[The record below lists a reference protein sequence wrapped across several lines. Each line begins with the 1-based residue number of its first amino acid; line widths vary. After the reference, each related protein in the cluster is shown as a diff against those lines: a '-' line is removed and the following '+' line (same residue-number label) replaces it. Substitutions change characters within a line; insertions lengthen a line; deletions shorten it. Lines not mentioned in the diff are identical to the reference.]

1 MASGSA
7 RPFVAAFVAAVV
19 AAGGF
24 YFVSSFRHPDRG
36 KEANVAD
43 APAGGRTQAQP
54 AAPDSNAPLTVT
66 PPGDPLLPGIPESP
80 DIPPDSPHAGIKKTG
95 ERIREAVLAD
105 GAVGDRETPGVDFT
119 GLTQVQRRWYLSQ
132 ATAITCSCGCRQDLL
147 ECRRDD
153 ATCPVSPGIS
163 DSLLAVA
170 RKH

>member
-1 MASGSA
+1 MAEGSA
-7 RPFVAAFVAAVV
+7 RTFIVVFVAAVI

-24 YFVSSFRHPDRG
+24 YFYTSFRHPESG

-54 AAPDSNAPLTVT
+54 TAADTAGPTVVT

-95 ERIREAVLAD
+95 ERIRNALLAD
-105 GAVGDRETPGVDFT
+105 GQVGDHETPGVDFT
-119 GLTQVQRRWYLSQ
+119 GLTQPQRRWYLTH
-132 ATAITCSCGCRQDLL
+132 ATSITCSCGCRQDLL

-153 ATCPVSPGIS
+153 ATCPISPGIS

-170 RKH
+170 RKQ